1 MTLSHYRNLGQPAA
15 PAPLGRRL
23 QSLAAPWV
31 HGRRGLILGGAV
43 LLAGG
48 LALGW
53 GWLAAAGIAPVIL
66 SLLPCAA
73 MCALGICMMPRGK
86 ASCATASP
94 AVPKSEPDSA
104 PDSAHA
110 PEA

>member
-1 MTLSHYRNLGQPAA
+1 MTLSHYRTIRQSVA
-15 PAPLGRRL
+15 PEPLGRRL
-23 QSLAAPWV
+23 RRFAAPWPG
-31 HGRRGLILGGAV
+31 GRRGLILGGAT

-53 GWLAAAGIAPVIL
+53 NWLVAIGIAPVIL

-86 ASCATASP
+86 ASCSTTSHADSQ
-94 AVPKSEPDSA
+94 PKSPDS
-104 PDSAHA
+104 PDA
-110 PEA
+110 